1 MRIRPL
7 TLALALVPALALNL
21 SLSGPALAADA
32 TEDAVAVVT
41 TFNEAI
47 SNRQLDTLLGLFAP
61 GAVQYAL
68 RPAHAGM
75 PAPDKVTS
83 DLNVHWRTIGPVLF
97 SVTDLYTRTPEII
110 DTHVTQELATVWA
123 RITTRSRD
131 RNATDER
138 SETFSE
144 VYLLVNKGDGWKIGG
159 IAENRGTDDIPID

>member
-1 MRIRPL
+1 MRSRPL
-7 TLALALVPALALNL
+7 ALIQALVPALTLA
-21 SLSGPALAADA
+21 GPALAADA
-32 TEDAVAVVT
+32 TDATDNAVAVVT

-47 SNRQLDTLLGLFAP
+47 SNRQLETLLGLFAP
-61 GAVQYAL
+61 GAVQFAL

-75 PAPDKVTS
+75 PPPEKITS
-83 DLNVHWRTIGPVLF
+83 DLDVHWRTIGPVLF
-97 SVTDLYTRTPEII
+97 SVTDLYTRTPEIL
-110 DTHVTQELATVWA
+110 DSHVTQELATVWT

-159 IAENRGTDDIPID
+159 IAENRGTDELVID

>member
-7 TLALALVPALALNL
+7 ALALLPALALA
-21 SLSGPALAADA
+21 GPALAADA
-32 TEDAVAVVT
+32 TDDAVAVVT

-47 SNRQLDTLLGLFAP
+47 SNRQLETLLGLFAP

-75 PAPDKVTS
+75 PAPEKITS
-83 DLNVHWRTIGPVLF
+83 DLTVHWRTIGPVLF

-110 DTHVTQELATVWA
+110 DTRVSTELATVWA

-144 VYLLVNKGDGWKIGG
+144 VYLLVNKGYGWKIGG
-159 IAENRGTDDIPID
+159 IAENRGTDDLVID

>member
-7 TLALALVPALALNL
+7 AIALIPALA
-21 SLSGPALAADA
+21 LSGPALAAEGAAGKADGP
-32 TEDAVAVVT
+32 VAVVSL
-41 TFNEAI
+41 FNEAI
-47 SNRQLDTLLGLFAP
+47 SNRQLETMLGLFAP
-61 GAVQYAL
+61 GAVQFAL

-75 PAPDKVTS
+75 PAPDRITS
-83 DLNVHWRTIGPVLF
+83 DLTVHWRTIGPVLF
-97 SVTDLYTRTPEII
+97 SVTDLYTRTPEIT

-131 RNATDER
+131 RNGTEER

-159 IAENRGTDDIPID
+159 IAENRGTDDLTID

>member
-7 TLALALVPALALNL
+7 ALALALLPALALA
-21 SLSGPALAADA
+21 GPALAADA
-32 TEDAVAVVT
+32 TDDAVAVVT

-47 SNRQLDTLLGLFAP
+47 SNRQLETLLGLFAP

-75 PAPDKVTS
+75 PAPEKITS
-83 DLNVHWRTIGPVLF
+83 DLTVHWRTIGPVLF

-110 DTHVTQELATVWA
+110 DTRVSTELATVWA

-159 IAENRGTDDIPID
+159 IAENRGTDDLVID